1 MQPTTKRGRPRK
13 SEALLPGAKKAT
25 VATEARIIEIA
36 EKITKDGYGR
46 QAIMK
51 YIKDEWG
58 LSDSQAERY
67 YYSALKYLVPADAEK
82 YREALINRNFCVM
95 ESMLQSALERN
106 DLKTA
111 LDIVKV
117 MNNLLGV
124 GGKQVEIS
132 DKGKDGEEKKIVISF
147 ND

>member
-13 SEALLPGAKKAT
+13 SDALLPGAKKAT

-36 EKITKDGYGR
+36 EKITKNGYGR

-67 YYSALKYLVPADAEK
+67 YYSALKYLVPQDADK

-106 DLKTA
+106 ELKTA
-111 LDIVKV
+111 LGIVKV
-117 MNNLLGV
+117 MNTLLGV
-124 GGKQVEIS
+124 GGNQVEIT

-147 ND
+147 GD